1 MAAWRGRNSIPTPVF
16 GLMIPTHVP
25 GIPDEILDPRA
36 AWADK
41 AAYDRTA
48 QGLAARFEANFAT
61 FQDGVSEDVRA
72 SAIRTS
78 V

>member
-1 MAAWRGRNSIPTPVF
+1 M
-16 GLMIPTHVP
+16 
-25 GIPDEILDPRA
+25 LDPRA

-72 SAIRTS
+72 SAIRTT